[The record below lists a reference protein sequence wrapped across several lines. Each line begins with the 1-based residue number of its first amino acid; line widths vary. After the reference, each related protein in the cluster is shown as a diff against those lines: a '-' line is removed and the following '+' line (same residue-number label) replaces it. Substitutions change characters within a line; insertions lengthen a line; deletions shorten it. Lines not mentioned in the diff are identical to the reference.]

1 LAFNDVHFTKTH
13 DIRELCKEIN
23 KNDIKVNIDIES
35 LIPLTYFAVEGRYA
49 IIHDDLEDIDGY
61 VETLESLLD
70 FVKTEIQK

>member
-1 LAFNDVHFTKTH
+1 MAFNDVHFTKTH